1 MAGAIYL
8 SGAAT
13 AWRDWDYNC
22 IDVGLVNNMPDAA
35 LQSTERQFRSLLR
48 SAAPPGTNVRLT
60 FYSVP
65 EVPRSD
71 VGADRVRR
79 LYSPIEQLWE
89 RQVDGLIVTGTE
101 PRAEQLQDE
110 PYWGTLTKLL
120 DWAGDNT
127 DSTILSCLAAHAA
140 VLHLDGIERRPL
152 PNKRFGLFECKATG
166 RSAEASR
173 SGLTWPGTSVRMPH
187 SRWNEIPEE
196 QLAAFG
202 YRVLTRSEEAGAD
215 AFVKDQG
222 SRSLFV
228 FLQGHPEYEADTLLL
243 EYRRDVK
250 RFLTGERESYPLMP
264 HEYFDDEIVDAL
276 REIERR
282 AHSDRREELI
292 LEFPT
297 ELALRRMTNS
307 WRAAAIEFYRNWFTF
322 LRSRKERRPAVTQP
336 ARPSPTLAPL

>member
-8 SGAAT
+8 SGSAT
-13 AWRDWDYNC
+13 SWRDWDASC
-22 IDVGLVNNMPDAA
+22 IDIGLVNNMPDAA

-60 FYSVP
+60 FYGIP
-65 EVPRSD
+65 EIPRTD

-79 LYSPIEQLWE
+79 LYSPIDRLWG

-101 PRAEQLQDE
+101 PRTPQLQDE
-110 PYWGTLTKLL
+110 PYWETLTKLL

-127 DSTILSCLAAHAA
+127 HSTILSCLAAHAA

-152 PNKRFGLFECKATG
+152 PNKRFGLFECRAD
-166 RSAEASR
+166 AYHELA
-173 SGLTWPGTSVRMPH
+173 PAAAVRMPH

-196 QLAAFG
+196 QLTARG

-215 AFVKDQG
+215 SFIKDHG

-228 FLQGHPEYEADTLLL
+228 FLQGHPEYEADSLLL

-250 RFLTGERESYPLMP
+250 RYLTGERDAYPLMP
-264 HEYFDDEIVDAL
+264 NGYFDDEIGEAL
-276 REIERR
+276 RTLERR
-282 AHSDRREELI
+282 AQTDRRDELI
-292 LEFPT
+292 ADFPT
-297 ELALRRMTNS
+297 ERALRSVTNS
-307 WRAAAIEFYRNWFTF
+307 WRAAAIEFYRNWMKY
-322 LRSRKERRPAVTQP
+322 LHSRKERRMVVAQP
-336 ARPSPTLAPL
+336 SALSATLGRL